1 MSKAIAAVANG
12 SSIRR
17 AAEEYG
23 LPRSTLHDRVAGRVA
38 HGAKSGPRRYLTSLE
53 EEELVQHLCN
63 CSSIGYGISR
73 KDTLALVQA
82 VVDRKKI
89 NAQVSPSWLK
99 SFGSRHP
106 QLTLKTGESISK
118 ARQLGA
124 SVENLEK
131 YFDLLEKTL
140 EDNDLL
146 HRPCQIFN
154 TDETGVPLD
163 PKPLKV
169 YGATTQK
176 NFYSVTTGNKQQVTV
191 LACVSAGGCC
201 LPPMIIFKRKGL
213 GEGMDDG
220 TIPGTLFAFSPNGWI
235 DTELFENWFFHH
247 FLMYAP
253 PVRPLLLLMDGHSSH
268 YSPTF
273 VNKAAEEKVI
283 VFCLPPNSTH
293 RTQPL
298 DKGAFSPLKMMWRE
312 ECHNFLSKNP
322 GKVIT
327 HYHFGAIFSNA
338 WKRAMTSTN
347 IMAGFKLSG
356 VYPLNRYALIPQNP
370 QQQSLCERTGLNYIP
385 FYTPKKSRQIRVPQI
400 SQARN
405 QLEQSHSLLDTT
417 LNDTSQYDTY
427 QYNQYGSQFDDSQ
440 FDDSRF
446 DDSRFDDSRFDDS
459 RFDDS
464 RFDDSRFDDSQ
475 LDDSQFDDSRF
486 DDCLCL

>member
-154 TDETGVPLD
+154 TDETGVP
-163 PKPLKV
+163 
-169 YGATTQK
+169 
-176 NFYSVTTGNKQQVTV
+176 
-191 LACVSAGGCC
+191 
-201 LPPMIIFKRKGL
+201 
-213 GEGMDDG
+213 
-220 TIPGTLFAFSPNGWI
+220 
-235 DTELFENWFFHH
+235 
-247 FLMYAP
+247 
-253 PVRPLLLLMDGHSSH
+253 
-268 YSPTF
+268 
-273 VNKAAEEKVI
+273 
-283 VFCLPPNSTH
+283 
-293 RTQPL
+293 
-298 DKGAFSPLKMMWRE
+298 
-312 ECHNFLSKNP
+312 
-322 GKVIT
+322 
-327 HYHFGAIFSNA
+327 
-338 WKRAMTSTN
+338 
-347 IMAGFKLSG
+347 
-356 VYPLNRYALIPQNP
+356 
-370 QQQSLCERTGLNYIP
+370 
-385 FYTPKKSRQIRVPQI
+385 
-400 SQARN
+400 
-405 QLEQSHSLLDTT
+405 
-417 LNDTSQYDTY
+417 
-427 QYNQYGSQFDDSQ
+427 
-440 FDDSRF
+440 
-446 DDSRFDDSRFDDS
+446 
-459 RFDDS
+459 
-464 RFDDSRFDDSQ
+464 
-475 LDDSQFDDSRF
+475 
-486 DDCLCL
+486 

>member
-1 MSKAIAAVANG
+1 MVQF
-12 SSIRR
+12 
-17 AAEEYG
+17 
-23 LPRSTLHDRVAGRVA
+23 PVH
-38 HGAKSGPRRYLTSLE
+38 YLL
-53 EEELVQHLCN
+53 LVPMV
-63 CSSIGYGISR
+63 R
-73 KDTLALVQA
+73 
-82 VVDRKKI
+82 
-89 NAQVSPSWLK
+89 
-99 SFGSRHP
+99 
-106 QLTLKTGESISK
+106 LTPNYFRTG
-118 ARQLGA
+118 
-124 SVENLEK
+124 
-131 YFDLLEKTL
+131 F
-140 EDNDLL
+140 
-146 HRPCQIFN
+146 F
-154 TDETGVPLD
+154 
-163 PKPLKV
+163 
-169 YGATTQK
+169 
-176 NFYSVTTGNKQQVTV
+176 
-191 LACVSAGGCC
+191 
-201 LPPMIIFKRKGL
+201 IIFSC
-213 GEGMDDG
+213 MH
-220 TIPGTLFAFSPNGWI
+220 PPP
-235 DTELFENWFFHH
+235 
-247 FLMYAP
+247 P

-283 VFCLPPNSTH
+283 FFCLPPNSTH

-446 DDSRFDDSRFDDS
+446 DDSRFDDSI
-459 RFDDS
+459 
-464 RFDDSRFDDSQ
+464 
-475 LDDSQFDDSRF
+475 
-486 DDCLCL
+486 